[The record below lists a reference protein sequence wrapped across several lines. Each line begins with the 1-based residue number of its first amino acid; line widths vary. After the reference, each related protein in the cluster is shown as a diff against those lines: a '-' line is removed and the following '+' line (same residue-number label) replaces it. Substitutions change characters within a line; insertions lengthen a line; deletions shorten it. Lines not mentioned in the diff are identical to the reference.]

1 MEVTMRARTLALAAA
16 AMLVSGSAAA
26 DIDIHREHRF
36 DARPGATL
44 LIDVSFHEV
53 EVTARPGATVDVT
66 ADIAIKGGG
75 GSAKELASQLEPQFI
90 DEGERLIV
98 RSTRSKGWSWRSL
111 SAQGRVV
118 VSMPPG
124 LDLKI
129 DSSSGGAR
137 VLGNLGDS
145 VVRFDASSGSLNLVG
160 AARELHCDASSGSIR
175 VDASRPF
182 EVFTAGASSGSV
194 RLAGGAREVEVE
206 TSSGGITLEG
216 LLGDAEL
223 EASSGS
229 ISAQWDAIAAG
240 ATVRADASSGG
251 VSLRFPTGTVLDGEV
266 AVSSGSIR
274 SDFPGT
280 MTKDHLTL
288 AGGADAVDVR
298 VETSSGSV
306 KLLAR

>member
-1 MEVTMRARTLALAAA
+1 MRARIIVALLAGVVGA
-16 AMLVSGSAAA
+16 GTAAA
-26 DIDIHREHRF
+26 DIDIHQEHRF

-53 EVTARPGATVDVT
+53 EVTARPGAAVDVT
-66 ADIAIKGGG
+66 VDITVS
-75 GSAKELASQLEPQFI
+75 GSGASAQELAKQLQPQFI

-124 LDLKI
+124 LDLTI

-137 VLGNLGDS
+137 VLGDLGDA
-145 VVRFDASSGSLNLVG
+145 VLRFDASSGSLNLVG
-160 AARELHCDASSGSIR
+160 AARELLCDASSGSIR
-175 VDASRPF
+175 VDASRPL

-194 RLAGGAREVEVE
+194 RLAGGAREVRIE
-206 TSSGGITLEG
+206 TSSGDITLEG

-251 VSLRFPTGTVLDGEV
+251 VSLRFPAGIVLAGDV
-266 AVSSGSIR
+266 DVSSGSIR

-280 MTKDHLTL
+280 MTKNHLTL
-288 AGGADAVDVR
+288 AGGAGAVR
-298 VETSSGSV
+298 VEVGTSSGSV
-306 KLLAR
+306 KLLAK